1 MYCFMTMNEVRCHA
15 VRWSVV
21 NAMITQVLCMEF
33 LEGIKISD
41 LDKIDAAGVD
51 RALLARRTAEC
62 YLAQLCRHGFFHCD
76 PHPGA

>member
-1 MYCFMTMNEVRCHA
+1 
-15 VRWSVV
+15 
-21 NAMITQVLCMEF
+21 MEF

-76 PHPGA
+76 PHPGAESVLNRYYSGRVRTRRYYDMCVEFKQ

>member
-1 MYCFMTMNEVRCHA
+1 
-15 VRWSVV
+15 
-21 NAMITQVLCMEF
+21 MEF

-41 LDKIDAAGVD
+41 VDKIQAAGVD

-76 PHPGA
+76 PHPGNFVILALTHTVVKQLSRPYCGQVII